1 MLSSLVRLY
10 NLKAK
15 HGWSDNSF
23 SELLSLV
30 SAFLPKGNGLPTLM
44 YEAKKTL
51 STLGM
56 GYTKFHACPNDC
68 MLYRGEFEEADSYP
82 TCGLSRWKVMRNLKI
97 KEGVPAK
104 VLWQFPPYP

>member
-23 SELLSLV
+23 SKLLSLV
-30 SAFLPKGNGLPTLM
+30 SEFLPKENGLPTLM
-44 YEAKKTL
+44 YKAKKAF

-56 GYTKFHACPNDC
+56 EYTKFHACPNDC
-68 MLYRGEFEEADSYP
+68 MLYRGEFEEVDSYS
-82 TCGLSRWKVMRNLKI
+82 TCGLSR
-97 KEGVPAK
+97 
-104 VLWQFPPYP
+104 